1 MFAELERLSY
11 SFGCGEHTITLRYD
25 IAALT
30 RLEQCGLSYEDIF
43 AERITGRE
51 LVTFLEAGCAELPV
65 RAAEVLR
72 KTGAQELW
80 RHIRAAV
87 MMSLPVRDPLVID
100 IPENAGTAPD
110 MKRLRCLI
118 CDVMRK
124 PEEFFWRSTMRE
136 LCERWQCFAE
146 VKGYAEKP
154 RRMEMFDLE
163 GME

>member
-11 SFGCGEHTITLRYD
+11 SFGCGEHAITLRYD

-51 LVTFLEAGCAELPV
+51 LVAFLEAGCAELPM

-124 PEEFFWRSTMRE
+124 PEEFFWHSTMRE

-154 RRMEMFDLE
+154 RRMEMFDME

>member
-1 MFAELERLSY
+1 M
-11 SFGCGEHTITLRYD
+11 
-25 IAALT
+25 
-30 RLEQCGLSYEDIF
+30 
-43 AERITGRE
+43 
-51 LVTFLEAGCAELPV
+51 TFLEAVCAELPM

-72 KTGAQELW
+72 ETGAQELW

-124 PEEFFWRSTMRE
+124 PEEFFWHSTMRE
-136 LCERWQCFAE
+136 LCERWQRFAE